1 MKLELRRVLLPVLAG
16 VLVYGAFVAYSGL
29 AAITESLQ
37 AFKAWTFL
45 AALCLSTANYGLRVL
60 RWNYYLKLVKVEGV
74 SALDRALLFLSGF
87 VLTIT
92 PGKLGEVFKSAVMAE
107 THAVPL
113 ERTAP
118 IVVAE
123 RLTDVI
129 GIVILV
135 LAGALSF
142 SGGLPWAFAG
152 IAAIVA
158 TLIGIVWEPPA
169 ELLLRYLA
177 TTWLRRFVPRVR
189 DALVNL
195 RQLAS
200 PQALVGP
207 TLLALI
213 GWSLEGTALAV
224 LLHGFGQDVAW
235 LEAVFFYATATLA
248 GALIPVPG
256 GLGVTEALI
265 QQQLSQLGAVEVAAA
280 TSSMLLLRLATLWW
294 AVVVGFLALGW
305 LRVRYPALLNTP
317 ADSAH

>member
-1 MKLELRRVLLPVLAG
+1 
-16 VLVYGAFVAYSGL
+16 
-29 AAITESLQ
+29 
-37 AFKAWTFL
+37 
-45 AALCLSTANYGLRVL
+45 
-60 RWNYYLKLVKVEGV
+60 
-74 SALDRALLFLSGF
+74 
-87 VLTIT
+87 
-92 PGKLGEVFKSAVMAE
+92 
-107 THAVPL
+107 
-113 ERTAP
+113 
-118 IVVAE
+118 
-123 RLTDVI
+123 
-129 GIVILV
+129 
-135 LAGALSF
+135 SF

-224 LLHGFGQDVAW
+224 LLHGLGQDVAW

-280 TSSMLLLRLATLWW
+280 TSSMLLLR
-294 AVVVGFLALGW
+294 
-305 LRVRYPALLNTP
+305 
-317 ADSAH
+317 